1 MAKTLVEDPDE
12 QTRIPFLRGILIHS
26 LQDSGL
32 EFNAALEIASEVRN
46 QLSDVALIS
55 SDDLE
60 KMVTKCLH
68 SSRSEDTVLRYENRS
83 GLLMVQVEQQ
93 CGRINPFSRLQ
104 FRHSLETIGLKSKE
118 SDDVVQML
126 QVHLSNKSIKTIK
139 SRKLAMLIYRYLRQS
154 DHLGPAVAHR
164 WLVWHDFINSGR
176 NLIFLIGG
184 TAGSGK
190 STIANALASRLEI
203 VRSQSTDM
211 LREVMRTMVPEK
223 LMPVL
228 HQSSFTAWKGLPGHN
243 ESKSGVSDELL
254 VQGYLSQADSLA
266 LACETV
272 VKRATREHVSLVLE
286 GVHIHPV
293 FMEKLQQE
301 TDSIVIP
308 IMVGLLKNKH
318 LRQRIKTR
326 SNNAPDRGSEHYL
339 QYFDEIWHLQSY
351 LLSEADRAN
360 VPIVV
365 NENRDKAFSE
375 IMRFT
380 ISRLAETF
388 DKSAEEVFGE
398 KGFCESQE
406 LARNTQA
413 RHSFQTDP
421 IDSSPGFWSH
431 KLRKLRKLWQRA
443 YR

>member
-1 MAKTLVEDPDE
+1 MAKTFVEDPEE

-32 EFNAALEIASEVRN
+32 EFNQALEIASEIRN
-46 QLSDVALIS
+46 QLAETPLIS
-55 SDDLE
+55 TDDLAS
-60 KMVTKCLH
+60 MVTQCLR
-68 SSRSEDTVLRYENRS
+68 SSRGEDTVLRYENRS

-104 FRHSLETIGLKSKE
+104 FRHSLETIGLKSRE

-126 QVHLSNKSIKTIK
+126 QAHLSNKSIKTIK
-139 SRKLAMLIYRYLRQS
+139 SRHLAMLIYRYLRQS
-154 DHLGPAVAHR
+154 ANLGPAVAHR

-203 VRSQSTDM
+203 VRTQSTDM

-228 HQSSFTAWKGLPGHN
+228 HQSSFTAWKGLPGHH
-243 ESKSGVSDELL
+243 ETASGVSDELL
-254 VQGYLSQADSLA
+254 VQGYLSQADALA
-266 LACETV
+266 LASETV
-272 VKRATREHVSLVLE
+272 VQRSTREHVSLVLE
-286 GVHIHPV
+286 GVHIHPA
-293 FMEKLQQE
+293 FMQKLQKG
-301 TDSIVIP
+301 TDSIVVP
-308 IMVGLLKNKH
+308 IMVGLLKPKH
-318 LRQRIKTR
+318 LRQRIKMR

-339 QYFDEIWHLQSY
+339 QYFDEIWRLQSY
-351 LLSEADRAN
+351 LLSEADRAHI
-360 VPIVV
+360 PIVV

-388 DKSAEEVFGE
+388 DNSPEEVFGE
-398 KGFCESQE
+398 KAFVDLKE
-406 LARNTQA
+406 
-413 RHSFQTDP
+413 
-421 IDSSPGFWSH
+421 
-431 KLRKLRKLWQRA
+431 
-443 YR
+443 